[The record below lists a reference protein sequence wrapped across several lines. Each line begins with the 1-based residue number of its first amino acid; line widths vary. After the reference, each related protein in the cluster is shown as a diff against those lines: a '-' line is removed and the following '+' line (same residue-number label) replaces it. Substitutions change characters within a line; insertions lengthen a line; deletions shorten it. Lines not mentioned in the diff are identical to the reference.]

1 MDKHLHNID
10 QLFKDGIEGYTDPP
24 SDNVWSNIDQQLD
37 KREVSLTRYKYKI
50 AKYAV
55 AAMALLTVSFA
66 MVLLV
71 KTKKAQAPAV
81 PTDSAVVSPGN
92 KSSLITKE
100 DQPKQADQKN
110 STTGTVTPEEKPVEQ
125 NTAAAPVTTGAPKT
139 TLPEQK
145 QQLKK
150 PSLKENNVAVSTT
163 TNNAQQKTITTSAD
177 KKEKKIADNI
187 IKENKENNIAVKQT
201 ITPQIKQPAIKENK
215 EPVLQSTDYNYTIA
229 KTDAATTLTGS
240 NSFTSQI
247 AWLDEEHMSNPYAGK
262 TAVPVIKAK
271 RFKPVFSIAAFYNPE
286 HVTNEVAE
294 GKVVHR
300 EDRREEI
307 VEGEKVKQS
316 FNYGIQFNYQFSN
329 HWAAVTG
336 VGISKTKS
344 TILPRNLYARPVPP
358 APGQNPP
365 PGGDVKYKINCTAGY
380 AFLPSKSGSA
390 PISGDSIKALQSVNT
405 LTYVTLP
412 LGMKYIYKIN
422 HFAINAIAAVDMNI
436 LTNGNVQATVT
447 ETSGLKTQTN
457 VTVQGLKPVNFS
469 AMIGAGA
476 EYFASNRLSVYILPE
491 TNFSLTT
498 INKNTPTQT
507 RRASWGMQAGV
518 RINF

>member
-71 KTKKAQAPAV
+71 KSKKAQAPAV
-81 PTDSAVVSPGN
+81 PTDSAVVSPGS
-92 KSSLITKE
+92 KPSLIIKE
-100 DQPKQADQKN
+100 SQPQQADNKN
-110 STTGTVTPEEKPVEQ
+110 SNAGTSAQGENADEQ
-125 NTAAAPVTTGAPKT
+125 NNAAVPSKT
-139 TLPEQK
+139 DAATSLPEQK
-145 QQLKK
+145 QELKT
-150 PSLKENNVAVSTT
+150 PVLKENNIVLSTT
-163 TNNAQQKTITTSAD
+163 TNPVKQKTIAAAD
-177 KKEKKIADNI
+177 KKEKKPADKFNKENGQNSIAVKQPV
-187 IKENKENNIAVKQT
+187 IKENK
-201 ITPQIKQPAIKENK
+201 PA
-215 EPVLQSTDYNYTIA
+215 VLQGPDYNYTII
-229 KTDAATTLTGS
+229 KTNTETSLTQN

-247 AWLDEEHMSNPYAGK
+247 AWLNVERMSNPYAGK
-262 TAVPVIKAK
+262 TAMPVIKAK
-271 RFKPVFSIAAFYNPE
+271 RFKPVFSVAAYYNPE
-286 HVTNEVAE
+286 HVTNEVSE

-316 FNYGIQFNYQFSN
+316 FNYGVQLSYQFSN

-390 PISGDSIKALQSVNT
+390 LASGDSIKALQSVNT
-405 LTYVTLP
+405 LTYVTVP

-422 HFAINAIAAVDMNI
+422 RFALNAVAAVDMNI
-436 LTNGNVQATVT
+436 LTNGNMQATVT
-447 ETSGLKTQTN
+447 ETSGIKTQTN

-476 EYFASNRLSVYILPE
+476 EYFASNRLSVYLMPE

-507 RRASWGMQAGV
+507 KRGSWGMQAGV